1 MATPRPI
8 SVPHNL
14 FGPCALATS
23 QVQSV
28 IRRLLVIVV
37 VLMLAASC
45 SQKTRIEYRPGPGAG
60 QSDRDPVVDK
70 LLSHYRQWRGVPYQN
85 GGASR
90 AGIDCSAFVV
100 LAFRQNFGIEL
111 PRTTE
116 DLAVVGSPVV
126 PGAIR
131 PGDLLL
137 FKTGWFS
144 RHVGISVDQARFIHA
159 SSSQG
164 VVLSALDEPYW
175 HQRLWRVRR
184 VLSR

>member
-1 MATPRPI
+1 MR
-8 SVPHNL
+8 
-14 FGPCALATS
+14 
-23 QVQSV
+23 SV
-28 IRRLLVIVV
+28 IRYPLVLVV

-45 SQKTRIEYRPGPGAG
+45 SQKTRIDYRHPPHAG
-60 QSDRDPVVDK
+60 QPGRDAVADK

-111 PRTTE
+111 PRTTK
-116 DLAVVGSPVV
+116 DLAAVGRPVAPV
-126 PGAIR
+126 AIR

-137 FKTGWFS
+137 FKTGWFT
-144 RHVGISVDQARFIHA
+144 RHVGISVDQDRFIHA

-164 VVLSALDEPYW
+164 VELSALDEPYW
-175 HQRLWRVRR
+175 HQRLWQVRR
-184 VLSR
+184 VLN